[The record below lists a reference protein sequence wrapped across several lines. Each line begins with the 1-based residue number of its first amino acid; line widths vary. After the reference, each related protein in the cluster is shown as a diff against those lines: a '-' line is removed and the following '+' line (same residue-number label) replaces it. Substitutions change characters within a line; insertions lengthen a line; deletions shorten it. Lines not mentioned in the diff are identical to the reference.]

1 VHFATLIIWEI
12 RLQSSDIILPLLS
25 LKILFPFLPFP
36 LLIFSYLQAL
46 IHGFLWWWAC
56 SWLIFSLKWR
66 LQSLFLLLH
75 STAIDLQE
83 AKDSIDKEDPMPTSS
98 TWSYVNHQPRKW
110 LDERCWT
117 LIDVSPNSKTL
128 ADAHYLLRGQ
138 LPRWIFLFVNVY
150 KKIAHIKNYIVPPVD
165 FFNPKSKQ
173 KKYIQ
178 HKNNMLKPKP
188 FSPILIIFTVSQKNF
203 INCIEHTVSHT
214 KLVTYHTHLITMWI
228 IPHSLWPSQFS
239 KQPNTIVSHLHFFI
253 HFP

>member
-1 VHFATLIIWEI
+1 MQQVCYIWFICLNLIGSTSRCTLSNVGEI
-12 RLQSSDIILPLLS
+12 
-25 LKILFPFLPFP
+25 
-36 LLIFSYLQAL
+36 A
-46 IHGFLWWWAC
+46 
-56 SWLIFSLKWR
+56 
-66 LQSLFLLLH
+66 
-75 STAIDLQE
+75 
-83 AKDSIDKEDPMPTSS
+83 PT
-98 TWSYVNHQPRKW
+98 RF
-110 LDERCWT
+110 
-117 LIDVSPNSKTL
+117 
-128 ADAHYLLRGQ
+128 
-138 LPRWIFLFVNVY
+138 FLFVNVY
-150 KKIAHIKNYIVPPVD
+150 KKIAHKKNYIGPPGD